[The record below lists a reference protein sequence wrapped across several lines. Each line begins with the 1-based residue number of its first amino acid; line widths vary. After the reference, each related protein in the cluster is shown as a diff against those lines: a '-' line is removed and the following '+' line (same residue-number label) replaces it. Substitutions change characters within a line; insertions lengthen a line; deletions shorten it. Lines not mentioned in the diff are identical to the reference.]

1 MFRMADRNTLDKGIA
16 MKLGRFS
23 PSLTPLLASALLMAL
38 AAPALA
44 QRPPE
49 VCSPTNCLPPA
60 EKKYKSGNQQIAEAH
75 QRWGMNI
82 FRKPSHKRFTG
93 WDAPPPPGPPQPH
106 VFGSIVEGLLSM
118 DGGTTFTEVSL
129 PATVTVLVQSNG
141 MELDAIVGPRV
152 VYATEMV
159 QLDITGGGGILI
171 RESPTLP
178 SLGETTVRAIPGGFA
193 ISSFFDIFTELS
205 LDGGATW
212 IPSTTPGGVP
222 LPARV
227 VLADDDGPPLPVST
241 DAAPP
246 PNVPYCQPTTN
257 WPVKFG
263 PNIAARN
270 FKHRNLPNSINP
282 PALGQTAF
290 YSANNTLIEAE
301 LSTDGGATFN
311 AGSALAQMAVRIHH
325 TVDAGP
331 HRYFDTEMLQL
342 NLSGGSLPP
351 GVLLR
356 ASPTLPSTGEHIIRQ
371 AGPTGL
377 TVGSY
382 FDVFLELS
390 VDNGITWAPASG
402 PVHMTLPAPG
412 TIAPIPTLSQWG
424 LILLGLL
431 LLAAGTIVLR
441 RWQPA
446 LQAAMPGMAGPRPGD
461 TRLFVP
467 ERFLRVLAVTLGVA
481 VLGLAGVIVWSGG
494 VAARDIAGAL
504 LSAGIVAYWLHL
516 LPRTQQE

>member
-1 MFRMADRNTLDKGIA
+1 
-16 MKLGRFS
+16 
-23 PSLTPLLASALLMAL
+23 MAL

-75 QRWGMNI
+75 QRWGGNI

-118 DGGTTFTEVSL
+118 DGGATFTEVSL

-141 MELDAIVGPRV
+141 IEMDPIVGPRV
-152 VYATEMV
+152 VYTTEMV
-159 QLDITGGGGILI
+159 QLDIVSGPIRI
-171 RESPTLP
+171 RESPMLP
-178 SLGETTVRAIPGGFA
+178 SLGETTVRAIPGAYA

-205 LDGGATW
+205 TDGGTTW
-212 IPSTTPGGVP
+212 TPSTTPGGMP

-227 VLADDDGPPLPVST
+227 VLADDDGPPFATST
-241 DAAPP
+241 DLAPSP
-246 PNVPYCQPTTN
+246 GAPYCQPPTN

-263 PNIAARN
+263 PNVAARN
-270 FKHRNLPNSINP
+270 FKHRNLPNSIP
-282 PALGQTAF
+282 PPPPGQIALYNA
-290 YSANNTLIEAE
+290 ANTVVEAE
-301 LSTDGGATFN
+301 LSTDGGATFTRGI
-311 AGSALAQMAVRIHH
+311 AFATMAVRIQH

-331 HRYFDTEMLQL
+331 NQYFDTELVQL
-342 NLSGGSLPP
+342 DISGGSLPA
-351 GVLLR
+351 GVRLR
-356 ASPTLPSTGEHIIRQ
+356 ESPTLPSTGEHILRP
-371 AGPTGL
+371 GPNGYR
-377 TVGSY
+377 VNSY
-382 FDVFLELS
+382 FDVNLELS
-390 VDNGITWAPASG
+390 VDNGANWVPASG
-402 PVHMTLPAPG
+402 PVHVQVPNNAAT
-412 TIAPIPTLSQWG
+412 IPTLSQWG
-424 LILLGLL
+424 LILLALL
-431 LLAAGTIVLR
+431 LLTAGTIVLL

-446 LQAAMPGMAGPRPGD
+446 LQMAMPGMAGAKPGD

-467 ERFLRVLAVTLGVA
+467 ERFLRVLAVTLAVA
-481 VLGLAGVIVWSGG
+481 VLGLAGVIVWSSG
-494 VAARDIAGAL
+494 VAARDIVGTL